1 MDPSKPV
8 VVARAWLE
16 GEASVIKSL
25 LDSYDIPCHYS
36 TDFPVRF
43 YPLSPEHE
51 GPIKIYV
58 PAELAEEAGRILK
71 EQQSGPLESDIDK
84 E

>member
-1 MDPSKPV
+1 MDKSNPV

-25 LDSYDIPCHYS
+25 LESYDIPCHYS
-36 TDFPVRF
+36 KDFPVRF
-43 YPLSPEHE
+43 YPLSPERE

-58 PAELAEEAGRILK
+58 SAELAEEAGRILK
-71 EQQSGPLESDIDK
+71 EHQSDPFESGLDK
-84 E
+84 G